1 MERVY
6 NAKRC
11 PDENRLSYTEY
22 LLTGE
27 ASHWWNSARMI
38 LEGTRT
44 PITWDLFKRKFY
56 REYFPDTLRYA
67 KEVEFLEL
75 VQGNMSVSEYT
86 DRFKHLL
93 RFNTMTVD
101 EEWQC
106 RKFENGLR
114 GDIKLLVRGHRL
126 REFPALVEMAR
137 DMEKTKRE
145 AEGYPSRQAQPLRV
159 GGPAMSRGGSSS
171 RKTPYSRSS
180 SSSRSSGGSS
190 QPSVQPSQSS
200 SMSGVRCYGCGGS
213 HYLSSCPQRTNFRR
227 CNRCHKEGHYERDC
241 PMGRRAT
248 SQPQHAGRSQHR
260 GGIRPQATG
269 RVYALTGTE
278 AASSGDLIFGT
289 CVLGGRSCMVL
300 FDSGAT
306 HSFVSETCARELGL
320 PVRELQYDL
329 TVSTPTSGIVKT
341 STVCVRSSVV
351 VEGRQY
357 KVNLICLPLQGLDVI
372 LGMDWLSVNRILIDC
387 GEKKLVFP
395 NEEDYPP
402 LTLGVL
408 RQDLIE
414 GACCFLILSH
424 MEVKQG
430 DSDVD
435 LSVVSE
441 FLDVFPEEI
450 PGLPPPREVEFSID
464 IVSGAGPISIAPYRM
479 APAELADLKKQIE
492 ELLEKQ
498 FIRPSVSPW
507 GAPVLLVKKKDGS
520 SRLCVDYRQLNK
532 LTIKNKYPLPRI
544 DDLMDQLHGA
554 VVFSKI
560 DLRSGYH
567 QILVKADDVQK
578 TAFRSRY
585 GHYEYVVMPFGVTN
599 APAIFMDYMNRIFRP
614 FLDKFVVVFIDD
626 ILIYSK
632 SEEEHVYQMME
643 S

>member
-1 MERVY
+1 MASRSPPPSDVDPSDSNQMLNAVLQALQQQNVTLVQQNSIALQNLEAARVSAENARASADTTQRQFLDVMTSGRIPTGPSFSAAPTQEWSLENFLQHHPAKFDGKCSPDEADQWLRDMERVY

-22 LLTGE
+22 LLTGG
-27 ASHWWNSARMI
+27 ASHWWSSARMI
-38 LEGTRT
+38 LEGTGT
-44 PITWDLFKRKFY
+44 PITWDLFKKKFY
-56 REYFPDTLRYA
+56 KEYFPDTLRYA

-75 VQGNMSVSEYT
+75 VQGNMSWMKSGNVAS
-86 DRFKHLL
+86 
-93 RFNTMTVD
+93 
-101 EEWQC
+101 
-106 RKFENGLR
+106 FENGLR

-145 AEGYPSRQAQPLRV
+145 AEGYPSRQVQPLRV
-159 GGPAMSRGGSSS
+159 GGPAMSRGGSSF
-171 RKTPYSRSS
+171 RMTPYSRSS
-180 SSSRSSGGSS
+180 SSRSSGRSS

-200 SMSGVRCYGCGGS
+200 SLSNVRCYECGGP
-213 HYLSSCPQRTNFRR
+213 HYLSSCPHRTNFRR

-248 SQPQHAGRSQHR
+248 SQPQHAGRFQHR

-278 AASSGDLIFGT
+278 AANS
-289 CVLGGRSCMVL
+289 
-300 FDSGAT
+300 
-306 HSFVSETCARELGL
+306 
-320 PVRELQYDL
+320 VRELQYDL

-341 STVCVRSSVV
+341 STVCVRCSVV

-372 LGMDWLSVNRILIDC
+372 LGMDWLSVNRILLDC

-395 NEEDYPP
+395 NEEDYTP
-402 LTLGVL
+402 LTPGVL

-430 DSDVD
+430 DSSVD

-464 IVSGAGPISIAPYRM
+464 LVSGAGPISIAPYRM
-479 APAELADLKKQIE
+479 APAELAELKKQIE

-498 FIRPSVSPW
+498 FIRPSVYK
-507 GAPVLLVKKKDGS
+507 VT
-520 SRLCVDYRQLNK
+520 SRG
-532 LTIKNKYPLPRI
+532 IK
-544 DDLMDQLHGA
+544 
-554 VVFSKI
+554 
-560 DLRSGYH
+560 
-567 QILVKADDVQK
+567 
-578 TAFRSRY
+578 
-585 GHYEYVVMPFGVTN
+585 
-599 APAIFMDYMNRIFRP
+599 
-614 FLDKFVVVFIDD
+614 
-626 ILIYSK
+626 
-632 SEEEHVYQMME
+632 
-643 S
+643 